1 MAKEVKPGK
10 KFNYPLQ
17 TVLKVRDIKEKK
29 EQEQFAEKKRV
40 YLTEKEK
47 EDQLRTKKRGEE
59 DGIRTAFTPGKLSD
73 FEKVL
78 QGHAHLGILKGEI
91 EKQVE
96 SVIKASQNLE
106 DQRQKLLSAMKD
118 KKIIEKDKDNKFK
131 GYTKAMQDLEMK
143 FLDEIATQR
152 FIHEKIAKEKGE
164 KQ

>member
-10 KFNYPLQ
+10 KFKYPLQ
-17 TVLKVRDIKEKK
+17 TVLKVRDIREKK

-47 EDQLRTKKRGEE
+47 EEQLKTKKRNEQDE
-59 DGIRTAFTPGKLSD
+59 IRQAFSKGPVSD

-78 QGHAHLGILKGEI
+78 HRHAHMGIITGEI

-96 SVIKASQNLE
+96 QVIKASQTLE
-106 DQRQKLLSAMKD
+106 DQREKLLKAMKD
-118 KKIIEKDKDNKFK
+118 KKIIEKDKENKLK
-131 GYTKAMQDLEMK
+131 GYTKAMQDMEIK

-152 FIHEKIAKEKGE
+152 FIRDKNEREE
-164 KQ
+164 N